1 MSQMATKEQ
10 IMAITAQLPKM
21 LDVPLNVGTMPDWN
35 IRLGN
40 PQLKNMYY
48 NNGHLYCS
56 PGLVAL
62 AAIPNV
68 RAMHYSAYQQGSYIV
83 VTNTAVYTVSLGG
96 AIDFISSIVYTGAAV
111 KIDENLQNQVTIVD
125 GGGSYAYVYDQ
136 RAKSFTKIGTAQGL
150 NQRLITIVGVVV
162 INTFTILISK
172 EGWFQISNPNN
183 ALDYNE
189 AYVNEMDP
197 SLTSG
202 VGVASLDNNLYIL
215 GTTGIERWEPGL
227 TNNYAFPFT
236 RDSNYRTDYGVASAG
251 SIVRAIDEIYFLS
264 SYYVPMVLNSGG
276 ARELIADSQFDEG
289 GRSQKSAGIAR
300 IIGGYQDVTTCFGSF
315 YSNRGNYFYHLT
327 FLAEGI
333 SWVCNSKNKVWA
345 YSDDLIT
352 AAPQKEIQEA
362 VGSSNGLYQLSDT
375 PIVGQEK
382 HRLFIPERQLLYKG
396 IYPNRSTLSGIE
408 VRMVQGNLQTNSTGT
423 YENPNYQ
430 YLQLSLSIDG
440 LTYGNIIEAPIGQ
453 TGERQAVS
461 TWNCNITCQEITPK
475 LEYWG
480 DLDLC
485 IEKFFMYIR

>member
-1 MSQMATKEQ
+1 
-10 IMAITAQLPKM
+10 MAITAQLPKVI
-21 LDVPLNVGTMPDWN
+21 DVPLNVGTLPDWN

-40 PQLKNMYY
+40 PQLRNMYY

-56 PGLVAL
+56 PGLLLL
-62 AAIPNV
+62 ASIQNV
-68 RAMHYSAYQQGSYIV
+68 RAMHYSSYGFGNYIV
-83 VTNTAVYTVSLGG
+83 VTNTAVYAVSLTG
-96 AIDFISSIVYTGAAV
+96 AIDFIDTITYSAAAI

-136 RAKSFTKIGTAQGL
+136 RIKFFTKIGTAQGL
-150 NQRLITIVGVVV
+150 DERLVTIVGVVV

-172 EGWFQISNPNN
+172 EGWFQISNPDN
-183 ALDYNE
+183 AVSYNE
-189 AYVNEMDP
+189 GYVAQMDP

-276 ARELIADSQFDEG
+276 IRELINDSEFDEG

-300 IIGGYQDVTTCFGSF
+300 IIGSYGDVRNCFGSF

-327 FLAEGI
+327 FLQEGI

-362 VGSSNGLYQLSDT
+362 IGDETGLYQLSDT
-375 PIVGQEK
+375 PIVGVEK

-396 IYPNRSTLSGIE
+396 IQPNRSTISGLE
-408 VRMVQGNLQTNSTGT
+408 VRMVQGDLQTDSTDT
-423 YENPNYQ
+423 YQNADYQ
-430 YLQLSLSIDG
+430 YLQLSFSIDG
-440 LTYGNIIEAPIGQ
+440 LTYGNIVEAPIGL
-453 TGERQAVS
+453 TGQRQAVS
-461 TWNCNITCQEITPK
+461 TWNCNITCQEITPRI
-475 LEYWG
+475 EYWG

-485 IEKFFMYIR
+485 IEKVFMYSR